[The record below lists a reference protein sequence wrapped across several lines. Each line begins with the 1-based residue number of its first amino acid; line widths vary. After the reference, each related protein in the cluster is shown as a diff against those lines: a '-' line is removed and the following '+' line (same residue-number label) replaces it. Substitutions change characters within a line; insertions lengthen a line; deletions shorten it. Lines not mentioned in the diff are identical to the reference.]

1 MIRYKNL
8 AIIHRKSMY
17 IINIQ
22 LFITFLPS
30 LKLTQTQKK
39 LLIILDASD
48 RKTKLMIGIIS
59 MKISMII

>member
-1 MIRYKNL
+1 
-8 AIIHRKSMY
+8 MY